1 MELVTPSIGLLFWM
15 LLSFSIVLYLLK
27 KFAWS
32 PIIKMLKERENSIEE
47 ALSAADKAREEMAK
61 LHAENEKIIAD
72 ANNERKKIIAEAYVQ
87 NHEIVS
93 NSKAEAQ
100 EEADKIIQSA
110 RETIEYEKNLAIQEI
125 RHFLADLSIDVAKKV
140 LERELNEESKQRDYI
155 ETVLNNMNLN

>member
-1 MELVTPSIGLLFWM
+1 M

-110 RETIEYEKNLAIQEI
+110 RETIEYEKNLAIREI
-125 RHFLADLSIDVAKKV
+125 RHLLADLSIDVAKKV

>member
-110 RETIEYEKNLAIQEI
+110 RETIEYEKNLAIREI
-125 RHFLADLSIDVAKKV
+125 RHLLADLSIDVAKKV
-140 LERELNEESKQRDYI
+140 LERELNDDAKQRDYI

>member
-110 RETIEYEKNLAIQEI
+110 RETIEYEKNLAIREI
-125 RHFLADLSIDVAKKV
+125 KHLLADLSIDVAKKV

>member
-1 MELVTPSIGLLFWM
+1 M

-110 RETIEYEKNLAIQEI
+110 RETIEYEKNLAIREI
-125 RHFLADLSIDVAKKV
+125 KHLLADLSIDVAKKV

>member
-1 MELVTPSIGLLFWM
+1 M